1 MIGFVLLLAVQ
12 STTDFG
18 VREVGK
24 PLPQT
29 KRSIATSPSVSSV
42 AQAFSCTVS
51 SITDGDTLRCAD
63 GTRVRIAGIDA
74 PEISP
79 CAQGRH
85 CTPGDANASKRSLA
99 GMASGRTLSCRRVGT
114 SYKRAVAFC
123 SAGGTDLSCAQVMS
137 GHAVRRYAAKDEV
150 CR

>member
-1 MIGFVLLLAVQ
+1 MFSFVVLLAVQ

-24 PLPQT
+24 RLPQA
-29 KRSIATSPSVSSV
+29 KRSTAPGPAPIGAT
-42 AQAFSCTVS
+42 FSCSVVS
-51 SITDGDTLRCAD
+51 VIDGDTLRCAT

-74 PEISP
+74 PEITP
-79 CAQGRH
+79 CAQGRT
-85 CTPGDANASKRSLA
+85 CTPGDAAASKRALA
-99 GMASGRTLSCRRVGT
+99 SMASGRTLSCQRVGT

-123 SAGGTDLSCAQVMS
+123 SAGGRDLSCAQVKA
-137 GHAVRRYAAKDEV
+137 GYAVPRYAGRDRV

>member
-1 MIGFVLLLAVQ
+1 MLSLMILLAVQ

-24 PLPQT
+24 PVPQAR
-29 KRSIATSPSVSSV
+29 RSTGARSTPVGAT
-42 AQAFSCTVS
+42 FSCSVVS
-51 SITDGDTLRCAD
+51 VTDGDTLRCAD

-74 PEISP
+74 PEITP
-79 CAQGRH
+79 CAEGRQ
-85 CTPGDANASKRSLA
+85 CTPGDASASKRALA
-99 GMASGRTLSCRRVGT
+99 SMASGRTLSCQRVGT

-123 SAGGTDLSCAQVMS
+123 SAGGTDLSCAQVKA
-137 GHAVRRYAAKDEV
+137 GHAVPRYAAKDQV